1 MKLYIK
7 LLSLV
12 AVMALSM
19 TSCDK
24 DNKDNPVITEQ
35 TFPSFYA
42 SVNDLSN
49 GVSALYSNVSY
60 LVYLN
65 YSTMRAEVNI
75 SGLKLPDGTIYPTL
89 KLTDIAWR
97 IDSDQW
103 KVISGKSL
111 IPTVTGYDNLPMFS
125 SFEMKIFERVLDNQ
139 GSAYYSP
146 GVSVTYTLDSR
157 YRVASANPQQ
167 LLYGSTES
175 TSASGKKFETNVTEY
190 ITSFNVDT
198 RTLKI
203 SMNNAKFEEGM
214 PMSLNIDLSNIPV
227 TFMGSQLHFDVDAIT
242 PSIGGTPFE
251 AFPITDLKGYIDPAT
266 GLHFTFHC
274 NPRTTVESYDV
285 EVDCEFD
292 DIPGEA

>member
-65 YSTMRAEVNI
+65 YSTMRAEVHI

-125 SFEMKIFERVLDNQ
+125 SFEMRIFERVLDNQ

-190 ITSFNVDT
+190 ITAFNVDT

-227 TFMGSQLHFDVDAIT
+227 TSIT

-274 NPRTTVESYDV
+274 DPRTTVESYDV